1 MVDTDVGFLIIMFS
15 CWAGIWAT
23 FIFAERRASKKR
35 LDNDK

>member
-23 FIFAERRASKKR
+23 FIFAERHAIKKR
-35 LDNDK
+35 LDKDK